1 MKQPQLFPSENQNTA
16 RGLTISTA
24 GKQQLTKNQQAFNK
38 LTLRIE
44 KLQKD
49 IEKKQLQFDM
59 ALKIYGNELYP
70 AQQKLL
76 ENRRKLIIV
85 LWDIYKSYKLSK
97 TDQRHLKNVLQFHL
111 QQLFEDATT
120 EPDEVIQQIFSELEG
135 ISYDKMVQDEK
146 EFRDAEMQEL
156 FKKMKVDMEGVD
168 MEDEAAMAAKFA
180 EAQQKIIEK
189 EAEQQEREQKRQAK
203 KKKTPKQE
211 ESEKMRKAVDEMKQK
226 NISTI
231 YKQLAKLFHPDLEQ
245 DEERKVEKGILMK
258 ELIAA
263 YEAKN
268 LHALLTLELKWI
280 HKETD
285 HLESLTEEKL
295 KIYLE
300 ILREQASSLEYQK
313 IMVAQQPPYAM
324 LLSVFGFGVQQYPV
338 ETVKKEVKNIKDIV
352 QGFDVE
358 ISQFE
363 SDMALRHIKEM
374 LRQWKKDEQQNN
386 HEEELMN
393 LFFGK

>member
-1 MKQPQLFPSENQNTA
+1 MKQQQSFPSENQNTA
-16 RGLTISTA
+16 RGLTISKA

-38 LTLRIE
+38 LTQRIE

-59 ALKIYGNELYP
+59 ALKVYGNELYP

-76 ENRRKLIIV
+76 ESRRKLIIV
-85 LWDIYKSYKLSK
+85 LWEVYKSYKLSK
-97 TDQRHLKNVLQFHL
+97 TEQRHLKNVLQFHMQEL
-111 QQLFEDATT
+111 IEDTT
-120 EPDEVIQQIFSELEG
+120 AEPDEVIQQIFSELEG
-135 ISYDKMVQDEK
+135 ISYDKMVQEDK
-146 EFRDAEMQEL
+146 ELRDAEMKEAL
-156 FKKMKVDMEGVD
+156 KKMKVNMDGVD
-168 MEDEAAMAAKFA
+168 MEDEAAMAGKFA
-180 EAQQKIIEK
+180 EAQQKILEK
-189 EAEQQEREQKRQAK
+189 EAEHKEREEKRQAK
-203 KKKTPKQE
+203 KKKTSKQE

-300 ILREQASSLEYQK
+300 ILREQASNLEYQK
-313 IMVAQQPPYAM
+313 IMVAQQPSYAM
-324 LLSVFGFGVQQYPV
+324 LFSVFGFSVQQYPV
-338 ETVKKEVKNIKDIV
+338 EIVKTEVKKTIGIV
-352 QGFDVE
+352 QE
-358 ISQFE
+358 FE
-363 SDMALRHIKEM
+363 SDINNFESDRALRHVKEM
-374 LRQWKKDEQQNN
+374 LKQWKKDEQQYNQD
-386 HEEELMN
+386 EELIK